1 MDLFRQS
8 SMFKHKT
15 MARIILQNEN
25 LDLDTSKKQ
34 SVSTGFISD
43 RDILK
48 KRSKKYLDLI
58 AGIDAKALTG
68 TKGIEELINAIQ
80 EEFGTADVASLP
92 LGIVAKCFLGHPHE
106 VHTLDLSGHQI
117 IKHYKIGELLPGDF
131 EKARTLAKHNA
142 YAFVEVYQDKL
153 VLIREDGT
161 AVKL

>member
-1 MDLFRQS
+1 MS
-8 SMFKHKT
+8 
-15 MARIILQNEN
+15 RIILQSEN
-25 LDLDTSKKQ
+25 LNKDINKKQ
-34 SVSTGFISD
+34 NLFTGFISD

-48 KRSKKYLDLI
+48 KRSKSYLGLI
-58 AGIDAKALTG
+58 AGLDVKALTE

-80 EEFGTADVASLP
+80 EEFGTADITSLP
-92 LGIVAKCFLGHPHE
+92 LGIVAKCFLGHPYE

-117 IKHYKIGELLPGDF
+117 IKHYKIGEFLPDEF

-142 YAFVEVYQDKL
+142 YAFVEVYRDKL